1 MATRPIDIVKRYH
14 DSAWADPQS
23 GTLSEASREMLAD
36 DFQSLDEDGNVQMD
50 KATYI
55 AMSELMLGS
64 FDDLTYVRTDLT
76 ESGDDSALMT
86 GHFEGTH
93 TGDFDLSAMGLGVI
107 PASGKKIVWPDA
119 TIKWIV
125 KDDKIVGNENA
136 GGSAG
141 LEGFLAPLGVKPA
154 SG

>member
-1 MATRPIDIVKRYH
+1 MGASPVDVVKRYH

-23 GTLSEASREMLAD
+23 GTLSEASREMLDD

-50 KATYI
+50 KATFI
-55 AMSELMLGS
+55 AMGEMMLGS
-64 FDDLTYVRTDLT
+64 FDDLNYVRTDLT
-76 ESGDDSALMT
+76 ESGDDSVLMT

-107 PASGKKIVWPDA
+107 TASGKKIEWPDA
-119 TIKWIV
+119 TVKWIV
-125 KDDKIVGNENA
+125 KDDKIVRNENA

-141 LEGFLAPLGVKPA
+141 LEGFLAPLGVKPP

>member
-1 MATRPIDIVKRYH
+1 MTNSPTDIVKRYH

-23 GTLSEASREMLAD
+23 RTVGEASREMLAD
-36 DFQSLDEDGNVQMD
+36 DFQALDEDGNVLMN
-50 KATYI
+50 KTTYI
-55 AMSELMLGS
+55 AMGELMLGA
-64 FDDLTYVRTDLT
+64 FDDLTYVRIDLS
-76 ESGDDSALMT
+76 ESDEDSALVT

-107 PASGKKIVWPDA
+107 PASGKKVVWPDS

-125 KDDKIVGNENA
+125 KDDKIVRNEPA

-141 LEGFLAPLGVKPA
+141 LEGFLAPLGVDPPPA
-154 SG
+154 

>member
-1 MATRPIDIVKRYH
+1 MQHETSTPASLSPHLEREDNVMATSPIDVVKRYH

-23 GTLSEASREMLAD
+23 GTLSEASREWLA
-36 DFQSLDEDGNVQMD
+36 
-50 KATYI
+50 
-55 AMSELMLGS
+55 
-64 FDDLTYVRTDLT
+64 DLT
-76 ESGDDSALMT
+76 ESGEDSALMT

-107 PASGKKIVWPDA
+107 PASGKKVVWPDA

-141 LEGFLAPLGVKPA
+141 LEGFLAPLGVKPP

>member
-1 MATRPIDIVKRYH
+1 MATSPIDVVKRYH
-14 DSAWADPQS
+14 ESAWADPQS
-23 GTLSEASREMLAD
+23 GTLSEASREWLAD

-55 AMSELMLGS
+55 AMGEMMFGA
-64 FDDLTYVRTDLT
+64 FDDLTYVSTDLT
-76 ESGDDSALMT
+76 ESGEDSALMT

-107 PASGKKIVWPDA
+107 PASGKKVVWPDS
-119 TIKWIV
+119 TIRWIV
-125 KDDKIVGNENA
+125 KGDKIVRNENA

-141 LEGFLAPLGVKPA
+141 LEGFLAPLGVKPP